1 MSKRPPSSPS
11 KAKQPTRRSK
21 RKPTVKSEPISVKAE
36 ETHPSVHVEP
46 TPNQPEGPHK
56 GRDTRS
62 MAPPP
67 VTPMAHLHP
76 FRPPASRRLPTTPRI
91 EVAVETV
98 ARSETN
104 DVAARLPDSTPT
116 PPEATAATSH
126 QTHEILRSLT
136 DTIDTTSLNPE
147 ESSSILYRAKAL
159 NAIIDTTI
167 LPRMMKVDK
176 EVKDFVWM
184 RYGCSNII

>member
-1 MSKRPPSSPS
+1 M
-11 KAKQPTRRSK
+11 
-21 RKPTVKSEPISVKAE
+21 
-36 ETHPSVHVEP
+36 
-46 TPNQPEGPHK
+46 
-56 GRDTRS
+56 
-62 MAPPP
+62 
-67 VTPMAHLHP
+67 
-76 FRPPASRRLPTTPRI
+76 
-91 EVAVETV
+91 
-98 ARSETN
+98 
-104 DVAARLPDSTPT
+104 
-116 PPEATAATSH
+116 
-126 QTHEILRSLT
+126 LRSLT